1 MGLITRKAKVVL
13 GYQEGKPT
21 VYKVQQIRYPQVTTD
36 QLVNECSVS
45 CGVNESQTKAVI
57 DALLNRMCHY
67 IEIGHPV
74 KMGEFG
80 SFNPVINVKCVKTEE
95 EATSETIQKKRI
107 QFIPGKRLRQTMADL
122 TIKTAGDALND

>member
-1 MGLITRKAKVVL
+1 MRRVGCCSAVRRARMDSASTDEARSS
-13 GYQEGKPT
+13 T
-21 VYKVQQIRYPQVTTD
+21 DIRAIA
-36 QLVNECSVS
+36 LLRGSMCSVS

-107 QFIPGKRLRQTMADL
+107 LFIPGKRLRQTMADL